1 MGGSMIFKTKDANEK
16 SGIHIHTHI
25 YMYIFQAFSNL
36 SIYLIKSK

>member
-16 SGIHIHTHI
+16 SGIHTHTHI
-25 YMYIFQAFSNL
+25 YIFQAFSNL